1 MLVDGLFPIGL
12 DLNDLAIFVKKEA
25 TSGRMT
31 TKPEITARTTKTG
44 KNLGKWLGVTSI
56 RDER

>member
-1 MLVDGLFPIGL
+1 L